1 MGRIKT
7 AQVKRLTKQL
17 MKEHA
22 SEFTTDFSKN
32 KAIVSK
38 YTDITSAKI
47 RNTVAGYAARLV
59 KQQSTDAGMP
69 KRSQTKEDLSQYY

>member
-7 AQVKRLTKQL
+7 AQIKRLTKQL

-22 SEFTTDFSKN
+22 AEFSTDFSKN
-32 KAIVSK
+32 KGVVSK
-38 YTDITSAKI
+38 YTDITSTKI

-59 KQQSTDAGMP
+59 KQNATDAGMP
-69 KRSQTKEDLSQYY
+69 RKSQTKEDLSQYY

>member
-7 AQVKRLTKQL
+7 AQIKRITKQL

-22 SEFTTDFSKN
+22 SEFSPDFSKN
-32 KAIVSK
+32 KEIVSK
-38 YTDITSAKI
+38 YTDIESTKI

-59 KQQSTDAGMP
+59 KQQSQNAGPRKSMH
-69 KRSQTKEDLSQYY
+69 KEDLSQYY